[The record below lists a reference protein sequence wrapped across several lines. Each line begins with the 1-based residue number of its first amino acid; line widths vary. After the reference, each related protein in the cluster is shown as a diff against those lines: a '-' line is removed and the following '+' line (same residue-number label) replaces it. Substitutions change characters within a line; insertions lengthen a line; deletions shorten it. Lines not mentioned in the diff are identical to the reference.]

1 MILCLNGNSC
11 WCVFGSASTLKEQF
25 DDEKVALQQSIHKN
39 GALIAEKEQLVQN
52 LKSEVGI
59 KHAGALKNSSRVFDS
74 PVMRAFACCNLK
86 KVCFPAQLAKLHG
99 EGASVRSLQG
109 AVEALEQ
116 DKAVLQERALRLEKE
131 LAAAKNTLNVP
142 SGKPW
147 RPW

>member
-74 PVMRAFACCNLK
+74 PVMRDFACCNLK
-86 KVCFPAQLAKLHG
+86 SVFSRTAGQAARRRRFSSIPAGCRRGLGAGQGSPTGARSEAG
-99 EGASVRSLQG
+99 EGAGCGKKHTLP
-109 AVEALEQ
+109 
-116 DKAVLQERALRLEKE
+116 ALR
-131 LAAAKNTLNVP
+131 
-142 SGKPW
+142 
-147 RPW
+147 